1 MSGLIH
7 WAREVGDDWEEVR
20 DELTRAFEKARDA
33 ARSGESL
40 VFVVAQD
47 DLLGRRGPGRAMVA
61 TGLLSAARTAALEG
75 SRQGWTANVVAYDAD
90 ADHSAVEIWA
100 ARLLTSDGVTGE
112 VVRVGPGH
120 IGKALP

>member
-1 MSGLIH
+1 LIH

-90 ADHSAVEIWA
+90 ADHSAVESWA

>member
-1 MSGLIH
+1 LIH
-7 WAREVGDDWEEVR
+7 WAREVGDDWGEVR

-61 TGLLSAARTAALEG
+61 SGLLSAARTAALEG

-90 ADHSAVEIWA
+90 ADRSAVETWA

>member
-90 ADHSAVEIWA
+90 ADHSAVETWA